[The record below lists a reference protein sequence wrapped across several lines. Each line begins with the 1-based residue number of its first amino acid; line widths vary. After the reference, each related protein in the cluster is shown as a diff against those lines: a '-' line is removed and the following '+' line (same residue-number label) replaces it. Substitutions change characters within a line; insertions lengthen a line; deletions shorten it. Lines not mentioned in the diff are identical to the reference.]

1 MELKKVPP
9 MSESMTYC
17 IESIRAKLEDEL
29 GLEPFTQ
36 VYNEI
41 TEKNEGEAVEK
52 LKETNQQALM
62 LVRRLIDL
70 EEEVE

>member
-1 MELKKVPP
+1 
-9 MSESMTYC
+9 MTYC

-29 GLEPFTQ
+29 GLEEFTE

-41 TEKNEGEAVEK
+41 TEKKEGKAVEK
-52 LKETNQQALM
+52 LIETNPHALM

-70 EEEVE
+70 EGEVE